1 MFAFC
6 LILWHCDIRVDTC
19 SLPEVP
25 DKMSAA
31 SKLPTP
37 GSGNERFNNEAMFWD
52 SNPFVQTA
60 SKHACEAL
68 LKRFPA
74 LSKENPSLDI
84 LEIGCGTGLLT
95 FLMAPYARSITAV
108 DASHGMIDV
117 LKQKIEKGGV
127 GNVEGVCVLLED
139 PEDEALPPS
148 QEDEALP
155 PSQEADPQ
163 AVAKGEKAG
172 RMKFDL
178 ITSHLVLHHI
188 PDLDGLLKTL
198 LGFLKK
204 NGSIAVTDFEFE
216 GAQSRC
222 FHPKSK
228 MDGVERDGIGREEM
242 EVLMREV
249 GYIDVKVEV
258 GWSMEKRVERWEGEF
273 GNNGKGDE
281 DEGMIRQFPFVVC
294 MGRR

>member
-1 MFAFC
+1 
-6 LILWHCDIRVDTC
+6 
-19 SLPEVP
+19 
-25 DKMSAA
+25 MSAA

-37 GSGNERFNNEAMFWD
+37 GSGNERFDRQAADWD
-52 SNPFVQTA
+52 SNPFVHTA

-148 QEDEALP
+148 REAI
-155 PSQEADPQ
+155 SQ
-163 AVAKGEKAG
+163 AVAKGEKGG

-188 PDLDGLLKTL
+188 PDLAGMLRTMLGCLKE
-198 LGFLKK
+198 
-204 NGSIAVTDFEFE
+204 NGRIALTDFENE
-216 GAQSRC
+216 SAQSRC
-222 FHPKSK
+222 FHPRSK
-228 MDGVERDGIGREEM
+228 MDGVERDGIGRASM
-242 EVLMREV
+242 EALMREA
-249 GYIDVKVEV
+249 GYRDVKVEV

-273 GNNGKGDE
+273 GDKGKGDE
-281 DEGMIRQFPFVVC
+281 DEGVVRKFPFVVC